1 MCYAAYKLWNV
12 CNYERNNYKNL
23 GLEKYPDWYDQKSKH
38 KDDLWFK
45 SLPSQTAQEICKLLD
60 KSWKSFYR
68 LKESGGIENPRTPR
82 YKKDKMPIT
91 YMQNGI
97 QHENGSYN
105 VRLSLP
111 KKLKEYMAHTYD
123 IRAAYLYLKN
133 PVFSNMNIIKQIK
146 IYPPANDG
154 TSRILVIYE
163 VEDVFLEEDN
173 GHYLSIDLGLHNLMT
188 CYDNAGKTFIIGR
201 EYLSLSYFYNKEIG
215 KLGENGEYTATI
227 GAPISAALQTDAPQ
241 FTAISD
247 GTSSST
253 SATKFTGVVPITL
266 KGADAIK
273 SVPNDCVTMADSNTN
288 VTNNEVSLKSIHV
301 DKVEQS
307 PTGLNVTV
315 SVTTGGM
322 GGVWNENSLVPKF
335 SDGKLPN
342 ISIDTSK
349 LQLKEN
355 TLGWYL
361 PTDTLNLGNMTV
373 HVLTP
378 AFTGVYP
385 AVDPTT
391 GNPTFTI
398 HTQNMPENAKV
409 EVALAKTSVN
419 AADIEKATIKATA
432 TRGNDGDYSVT
443 FDKSKFESGVE
454 YYLWFRYGSPGSDWA
469 YESVTNRPTYT
480 PNSTT
485 GGGSD
490 SSESGSGNTTEG
502 SQAGA

>member
-133 PVFSNMNIIKQIK
+133 PVFSNMDIIKQIK

-173 GHYLSIDLGLHNLMT
+173 GHYLSIDLGLQRCT
-188 CYDNAGKTFIIGR
+188 K
-201 EYLSLSYFYNKEIG
+201 
-215 KLGENGEYTATI
+215 
-227 GAPISAALQTDAPQ
+227 
-241 FTAISD
+241 
-247 GTSSST
+247 GT
-253 SATKFTGVVPITL
+253 
-266 KGADAIK
+266 
-273 SVPNDCVTMADSNTN
+273 
-288 VTNNEVSLKSIHV
+288 
-301 DKVEQS
+301 
-307 PTGLNVTV
+307 
-315 SVTTGGM
+315 
-322 GGVWNENSLVPKF
+322 
-335 SDGKLPN
+335 
-342 ISIDTSK
+342 
-349 LQLKEN
+349 
-355 TLGWYL
+355 
-361 PTDTLNLGNMTV
+361 
-373 HVLTP
+373 
-378 AFTGVYP
+378 
-385 AVDPTT
+385 
-391 GNPTFTI
+391 
-398 HTQNMPENAKV
+398 
-409 EVALAKTSVN
+409 
-419 AADIEKATIKATA
+419 
-432 TRGNDGDYSVT
+432 
-443 FDKSKFESGVE
+443 
-454 YYLWFRYGSPGSDWA
+454 
-469 YESVTNRPTYT
+469 
-480 PNSTT
+480 
-485 GGGSD
+485 
-490 SSESGSGNTTEG
+490 
-502 SQAGA
+502 